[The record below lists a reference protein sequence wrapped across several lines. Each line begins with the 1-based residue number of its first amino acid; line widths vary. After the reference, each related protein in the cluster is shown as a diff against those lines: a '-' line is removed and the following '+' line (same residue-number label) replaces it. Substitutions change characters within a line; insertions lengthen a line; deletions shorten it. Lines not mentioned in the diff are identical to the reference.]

1 MIPSTPQIFPF
12 GFGVTAWF
20 SIAAIPTST
29 AKPNISFFLS
39 LSVSLCPLFLSCI
52 CIVPFHCIRRLIG
65 GTPEGNFGFLRG
77 FRFWVGA
84 WIGFYGF
91 GERERGVL
99 VTNEVQLLPWL
110 GIKFRKW
117 GVLLLAIRFT
127 NKEGFIKF
135 GGEATWDFVS
145 TSILYWFSFLNI
157 GFLIMII
164 WLNVWSQFNL
174 CFNSLYLIVYVSI
187 MFCWKSCG
195 FWTSLFCHYIFLF
208 PSCEIEAFC
217 WLVKDVSFNVMNVAL
232 WLRTSR
238 VLMIACLRGLMVN
251 WLFW

>member
-1 MIPSTPQIFPF
+1 MGGSPS
-12 GFGVTAWF
+12 G
-20 SIAAIPTST
+20 
-29 AKPNISFFLS
+29 N
-39 LSVSLCPLFLSCI
+39 SV
-52 CIVPFHCIRRLIG
+52 HKQRRLYQVWRG
-65 GTPEGNFGFLRG
+65 GNVRFYLNFCFELV
-77 FRFWVGA
+77 FMSQY
-84 WIGFYGF
+84 WILM
-91 GERERGVL
+91 V
-99 VTNEVQLLPWL
+99 
-110 GIKFRKW
+110 
-117 GVLLLAIRFT
+117 
-127 NKEGFIKF
+127 
-135 GGEATWDFVS
+135 
-145 TSILYWFSFLNI
+145 
-157 GFLIMII
+157 I